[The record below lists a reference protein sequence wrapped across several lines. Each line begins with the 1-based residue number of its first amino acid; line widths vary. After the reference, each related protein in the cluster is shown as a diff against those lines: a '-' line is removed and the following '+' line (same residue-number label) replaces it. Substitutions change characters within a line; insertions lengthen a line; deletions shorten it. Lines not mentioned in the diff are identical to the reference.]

1 MDKQQVLR
9 VESWQGHLIRFVDRS
24 GEWEAV
30 AKDITDAMG
39 YLEPSTA
46 LRNMPGKYKGLYR
59 IQSTSE
65 KAKAPLSLEVITLTE
80 QGIYRL
86 IMRSNKP
93 AAEAFQDWVFDVL
106 KQLRQGAGLE
116 GFQAFRLLDVQ
127 HQKAIMG
134 QLNASLKDPRPADF
148 MKANTIADKAVSN
161 MYGHPKMVKKNAMTP
176 AMLQSRQ
183 PVLADTVELMS
194 VKDRFGLNISISEAV
209 YKKYS
214 DRAADPER
222 GPEP

>member
-1 MDKQQVLR
+1 MGKQQILR
-9 VESWQGHLIRFVDRS
+9 VESWQGHLIRFVDQS

-30 AKDITDAMG
+30 AKDVTDALG
-39 YLEPSTA
+39 YRDPNMA
-46 LRNMPGKYKGLYR
+46 LRKMPVKYRGAYR
-59 IQSTSE
+59 VRITSD
-65 KAKAPLSLEVITLTE
+65 KAKAPSSQEMLTLKE

-194 VKDRFGLNISISEAV
+194 VKDRFGLNISISAAV
-209 YKKYS
+209 YKKYA
-214 DRAADPER
+214 DLAAENTQ
-222 GPEP
+222 EAQS